1 MPVEPWSVATLAARA
16 TLTAYGQR
24 QQIASTWQK
33 ILTKIMRR
41 QSSIAI
47 TGVGGVGKTVLSD
60 HLSGE
65 GLRIDYTPPG
75 RSVNQERKEL
85 YSGKRMTAL
94 TVVPGQVSP
103 QKDKSLDEL
112 FDGQRRVDG
121 VIHVVSN
128 GFVTLREQDAR
139 ELAQEH
145 NDLDKFREF
154 QRNKEVEDFKEL
166 IGYVKSSHRKGK
178 GPAWLLLAVNK
189 VDLYYED
196 TSLKDAYRHYA
207 APGGQFF
214 ASLNQLGA
222 SLGQT
227 DFEWDALPVC
237 AALDHFVW
245 EEEGVR
251 STLLPGQRNKLLLGL
266 LKAVDDRISTS

>member
-1 MPVEPWSVATLAARA
+1 MPVEPWSVATLAVRA
-16 TLTAYGQR
+16 SMTAYSER
-24 QQIASTWQK
+24 QQIASTWHR
-33 ILTKIMRR
+33 IITKIMHR

-60 HLSGE
+60 YLSGD
-65 GLRIDYTPPG
+65 GLSIHYSPPG

-85 YSGKRMTAL
+85 YSSKRLTAL
-94 TVVPGQVSP
+94 TIVPGQVSP

-128 GFVTLREQDAR
+128 GFITLREQDAR

-145 NDLDKFREF
+145 NDLERFREF
-154 QRNKEVEDFKEL
+154 QRNKEVEEFKEL
-166 IGYVKSSHRKGK
+166 IGHVKSSHRKGK
-178 GPAWLLLAVNK
+178 GPSWLLLAVNK

-196 TSLKDAYRHYA
+196 TSLKGAYRHYA

-214 ASLNQLGA
+214 ACLDQLGA
-222 SLGQT
+222 SLGRT

-237 AALDHFVW
+237 ASLSNFIW
-245 EEEGVR
+245 EEEGVPSR
-251 STLLPGQRNKLLLGL
+251 LLPDQRNKLLLGL
-266 LKAVDDRISTS
+266 LKAIDDRISAS